1 MPKTWKGANAEKA
14 NAENILTEE
23 TEELF
28 VDVDLARKK
37 RRSIRSQLTSTS
49 RALTEHIKK
58 AGSRGAMIG
67 LVQHLQDLLK
77 QAATIHTELLIAEEL
92 EENEK
97 QEEIHLR
104 YVQEAG
110 EIIAKVGQHLDSRK
124 DEAPSVI
131 QLRGGVR
138 RQAKREE
145 ELQAAQQRADDARSQ
160 AEEANSRAEEL
171 RNQQEEAEEA
181 LLNLQLGDNDT
192 DDHLTSV
199 SQHSQVSQLATN
211 WKRRQRQEN
220 VAPDAWINSYAA
232 GKLKPTN
239 PNNSRSSIKADL
251 EPYSGRALDWFAW
264 VDLF

>member
-1 MPKTWKGANAEKA
+1 MPKTVKGA

-23 TEELF
+23 TDEPF

-49 RALTEHIKK
+49 RALTEDIKK

-110 EIIAKVGQHLDSRK
+110 EIIAKVDQHLDSRK
-124 DEAPSVI
+124 NEAPSVI
-131 QLRGGVR
+131 QPRCGGR

-160 AEEANSRAEEL
+160 AEEAHSRAEEL

-181 LLNLQLGDNDT
+181 LLNLQLGDDDA

-199 SQHSQVSQLATN
+199 SQHSHVSQLATN
-211 WKRRQRQEN
+211 WKLRQRQEN
-220 VAPDAWINSYAA
+220 APLLSNTTLRLVSISVFSSTHSSRNIYFSENS
-232 GKLKPTN
+232 
-239 PNNSRSSIKADL
+239 
-251 EPYSGRALDWFAW
+251 
-264 VDLF
+264 